1 MVFEKEVER
10 EKKVRELIHHALEE
24 RSEAFRDRVIR
35 VVLRAGIDADDPI
48 FLIVLALGSVEI
60 MLHEIPATLERR
72 EAKLNH
78 LVEALEAQY
87 ERFRVAADD
96 VTTVIHDSESR
107 IKKLITLKL
116 PGDGNRI
123 QSIAKIAGFGAG
135 TFALGILLAQ
145 PIIRLSAS
153 VLCHTTDTCEEG
165 EKMK

>member
-1 MVFEKEVER
+1 MVFQKEADRER
-10 EKKVRELIHHALEE
+10 KIRELVNYALEE
-24 RSEAFRDRVIR
+24 RSEVYRERVLRVIM
-35 VVLRAGIDADDPI
+35 RAEIDPDDPL
-48 FLIVLALGSVEI
+48 FLVILALGSVEV
-60 MLHEIPATLERR
+60 MLHELPATLERR

-123 QSIAKIAGFGAG
+123 QSIAKIAGLGAIA
-135 TFALGILLAQ
+135 FALGILLSQ
-145 PIIRLSAS
+145 PIIRLSSS
-153 VLCHTTDTCEEG
+153 VLCHTTSTCEEG
-165 EKMK
+165 EKVK